1 MKWVVEEAPTEA
13 KLRLLS
19 SMFPQKIVYD
29 GESYRTTAVNKVLD
43 LIYQQ
48 TNELRGSKK
57 VKEGKSC
64 DLSSVVPGTGLE
76 PALLSKYAPETY
88 ASTNSAIRAR
98 GVFGAQDKT

>member
-1 MKWVVEEAPTEA
+1 MKWVVEDAPTEA

-29 GESYRTTAVNKVLD
+29 GESYRTAAVNKVLD

-57 VKEGKSC
+57 VKEGKTC
-64 DLSSVVPGTGLE
+64 ALPSVVPGTGLE
-76 PALLSKYAPETY
+76 PALLSEHAPETC
-88 ASTNSAIRAR
+88 ASTNSATRAGR
-98 GVFGAQDKT
+98 D